1 VHLVGERKGAVLDRV
16 NGGTPLQVGR
26 SERLADIF
34 DFTC

>member
-1 VHLVGERKGAVLDRV
+1 VLDRV